1 MKWLVLSAT
10 VLRKP
15 TICPRF
21 CRLCEKETQT
31 MRKLKRVIER
41 AIIVLTAVA
50 AMYGISHGQEDTRIE
65 ILPTIVVGQAYEDNI
80 FLSRDNKQ
88 SDFITTVSPGILAR
102 VNSVKTKL
110 DLEYFPTWVW
120 YHEFSDR
127 DTVRHNA
134 KMDLVHRFTRRF
146 SVELKENY
154 VRTDDPY
161 LQALDPSL
169 RTQNMRRDR
178 NIYERNSASGSMKY
192 QFGREDLVEFGVVH
206 QLLENQD
213 QFLDD
218 ASEFGVFGSL
228 AFWLNARNGIEVD
241 LRFSGYD
248 FNREIGPSERED
260 LKGYD
265 PKGRYIHRF
274 NRNTKVFGEYAIYL
288 RDFEGQQPNY
298 EIHEVRAGLEH
309 SWGRNWNFALETGY
323 FQPSGDLSGGA
334 LFSSRIRRKIK
345 DGSLRF
351 GVETGWDE
359 GFLETDTRG
368 FTKFWGASG
377 GVDYQVVEDL
387 RGNANISYR
396 ENDREFETNL
406 DDSILYGSLG
416 LRYEVTRL
424 IFLGLQ
430 YDYLDVSSE
439 EEANEY
445 VDNRFLLTLS
455 ASYALYPFGDRPSR
469 RGSPSIPGGTTGM
482 R

>member
-1 MKWLVLSAT
+1 MGLKRADGPCRRRRLGGCFGVESTYEERMQISKTLIRYAIVGLSA
-10 VLRKP
+10 V
-15 TICPRF
+15 
-21 CRLCEKETQT
+21 
-31 MRKLKRVIER
+31 M
-41 AIIVLTAVA
+41 AISTAC
-50 AMYGISHGQEDTRIE
+50 YGQRDTRIE
-65 ILPTIVVGQAYEDNI
+65 ILPTVVVGQAYEDNI

-88 SDFITTVSPGILAR
+88 SDLITTASPGISAR

-110 DLEYFPTWVW
+110 NLEYFPTWVW

-146 SVELKENY
+146 SVDLKESY
-154 VRTDDPY
+154 VRTEDPY
-161 LQALDPSL
+161 LQALDPAL
-169 RTQNMRRDR
+169 RTQNIRRDR
-178 NIYERNSASGSMKY
+178 NIYESNSVSASMRY
-192 QFGREDLVEFGVVH
+192 QFGREDSVRFGIVH

-218 ASEFGVFGSL
+218 GSEYGAIGSL
-228 AFWLNARNGIEVD
+228 AYWLNSRNGIETD
-241 LRFSGYD
+241 FRFGSYD
-248 FNREIGPSERED
+248 FKREIGRPDRED
-260 LKGYD
+260 LNSYD
-265 PKGRYIHRF
+265 AKARYIHRL
-274 NRNTKVFGEYAIYL
+274 NRNTKVFGGYAMYL

-298 EIHEVRAGLEH
+298 EIHEVRAGFEH
-309 SWGRNWNFALETGY
+309 SWDRNWSFALESGY

-334 LFSSRIRRKIK
+334 LFSSRIQRKIK

-368 FTKFWGASG
+368 FTKFWGVSG
-377 GVDYQVVEDL
+377 GVDYELVEDL
-387 RGNANISYR
+387 RANAGISYR

-416 LRYEVTRL
+416 LRYEVTKL
-424 IFLGLQ
+424 VFLGLQ
-430 YDYLDVSSE
+430 YDYLDVSSD

-445 VDNRFLLTLS
+445 VDNRVLFTLS
-455 ASYALYPFGDRPSR
+455 GSYALYPFGERPSR
-469 RGSPSIPGGTTGM
+469 RGSPSIPGGTTRM